1 MNAVFD
7 HVCDQNLTV
16 HVLSAVS
23 FLWLMRQVNGKNRKL
38 MEHYRDCYPASVAV
52 RPATLVTCRCYE
64 LRCQT
69 GVVAGNYSSG
79 NTLVPYAI
87 APSELE
93 PVYQFQTV
101 SNELPTDSFGRVF
114 PGNVL
119 NSSQLLFTDCWN
131 TTDSLVWTQSLHR
144 CGICTAAGMQAGAGA
159 QSVKSVPSCPV
170 HMHMHVFKKAWATRL
185 SCLLYIHNMVA
196 SQ

>member
-1 MNAVFD
+1 M
-7 HVCDQNLTV
+7 
-16 HVLSAVS
+16 
-23 FLWLMRQVNGKNRKL
+23 
-38 MEHYRDCYPASVAV
+38 
-52 RPATLVTCRCYE
+52 LVTCRCYE

-69 GVVAGNYSSG
+69 GVVAGSYSSG

-119 NSSQLLFTDCWN
+119 NSGQLLFTDCWN
-131 TTDSLVWTQSLHR
+131 TTDSLVWTQSLQL
-144 CGICTAAGMQAGAGA
+144 CGICTATGMPAGAGA
-159 QSVKSVPSCPV
+159 QSVCTAVQHTCMFSRRHGDKMVLPAAPFSQHACKPV
-170 HMHMHVFKKAWATRL
+170 G
-185 SCLLYIHNMVA
+185 
-196 SQ
+196 

>member
-1 MNAVFD
+1 M
-7 HVCDQNLTV
+7 
-16 HVLSAVS
+16 
-23 FLWLMRQVNGKNRKL
+23 
-38 MEHYRDCYPASVAV
+38 
-52 RPATLVTCRCYE
+52 LVTCRCYE

-69 GVVAGNYSSG
+69 GVVAGSYSSG

-119 NSSQLLFTDCWN
+119 NSGQLLFTDCWN
-131 TTDSLVWTQSLHR
+131 TTDSLVWTQPLQL
-144 CGICTAAGMQAGAGA
+144 CGICTATGMPEGAGA
-159 QSVKSVPSCPV
+159 QSVKSVHSCPA
-170 HMHMHVFKKAWATRL
+170 HMHVFKDAWGTRG
-185 SCLLYIHNMVA
+185 SSIFITCLQA
-196 SQ
+196 SGGAPSLH

>member
-1 MNAVFD
+1 MA
-7 HVCDQNLTV
+7 HSRVCCSA
-16 HVLSAVS
+16 SAV
-23 FLWLMRQVNGKNRKL
+23 VRKA
-38 MEHYRDCYPASVAV
+38 M
-52 RPATLVTCRCYE
+52 LVTCRCYQ

-87 APSELE
+87 APSELK
-93 PVYQFQTV
+93 PVYDFQTV
-101 SNELPTDSFGRVF
+101 SNEPPADSFGRLF

-159 QSVKSVPSCPV
+159 QSVRSVRSCPV
-170 HMHMHVFKKAWATRL
+170 HMHVSKEAWATRL
-185 SCLLYIHNMVA
+185 SCLMLHVQNMLA
-196 SQ
+196 SQSGGPSLHSD

>member
-1 MNAVFD
+1 MCKVN
-7 HVCDQNLTV
+7 DQHRRLV
-16 HVLSAVS
+16 
-23 FLWLMRQVNGKNRKL
+23 
-38 MEHYRDCYPASVAV
+38 EHYRDWYPASVAV
-52 RPATLVTCRCYE
+52 RPATSVTCRYYE

-87 APSELE
+87 APSQLE

-101 SNELPTDSFGRVF
+101 SNEPPADSFGRMF

-131 TTDSLVWTQSLHR
+131 TTDSLVWTQSLHLY
-144 CGICTAAGMQAGAGA
+144 GIYTAAGMQAGMQAGA
-159 QSVKSVPSCPV
+159 QSVRMCPAVPHTCMFSRRHGVQDGPACCSIFTTCLQASWRTLPSLMHYGNAV
-170 HMHMHVFKKAWATRL
+170 HH
-185 SCLLYIHNMVA
+185 
-196 SQ
+196 